1 MFQKINVPIYAAY
14 LYDAV
19 TVYAR
24 TLDTVLKDGGSAD
37 NGTAII
43 EKIRNT
49 TFTSMYEQNPYFPNC
64 LHDKGPSVLN
74 YLVFRVF
81 LLDSREVIQVLH
93 SIIPKS
99 FY

>member
-1 MFQKINVPIYAAY
+1 MPFSILSLLRFLFQKINVPIYAAY

-49 TFTSMYEQNPYFPNC
+49 TFTSMFAE
-64 LHDKGPSVLN
+64 SVLS
-74 YLVFRVF
+74 
-81 LLDSREVIQVLH
+81 LLFTR
-93 SIIPKS
+93 
-99 FY
+99 